1 MALLGVVASISV
13 LGRQREE
20 DCHRFEA
27 RQAPYSQRG
36 GDTVLCEST
45 CAECRACPLTWLLEH
60 QGYEWPMLM
69 PDTEVGAGNPD
80 SGLILAWQALDSVTQ
95 FPTPKEIFP
104 WRRSKHV
111 KAFITSILGFL
122 FPKLISPSILC
133 LREQPNTIFIKGMH
147 TPYPSASWTFDA
159 WLSCT

>member
-13 LGRQREE
+13 LGKQREE

-45 CAECRACPLTWLLEH
+45 HEVLVLSAELVHLHGFLNIRVMS
-60 QGYEWPMLM
+60 GPMLM

-80 SGLILAWQALDSVTQ
+80 SGLVLAWQALDSVTQ
-95 FPTPKEIFP
+95 FPTPREIFP

-111 KAFITSILGFL
+111 KAFIYLPTGLSVSKAYFSLYSLSERATKYHLCKGNAYPILFGFL
-122 FPKLISPSILC
+122 DI
-133 LREQPNTIFIKGMH
+133 
-147 TPYPSASWTFDA
+147 
-159 WLSCT
+159 